1 MTARLAAEIV
11 AGLGRLADPER
22 AKGQQAYMKSAMP
35 FHGVPAPDVRR
46 LVRAALRA
54 NPLPSAAS
62 WQRAILNLWRNA
74 THREQRYAAVE
85 ILLAKTHTAYLTP
98 DTLPVVEE
106 LVVSGAW
113 WDFVDALA
121 INAIGPMLRADSHM
135 MAGVLRCWAN
145 DGDIWKR
152 RCAILAQLKFNHAT
166 DEGLLCAAIE
176 PSLGNREFFLGKAI
190 GWALRQYS
198 KTNPAFVIGYVQTHA
213 DRLTVLSKREALKVL
228 VKNGLVDA
236 VP

>member
-1 MTARLAAEIV
+1 
-11 AGLGRLADPER
+11 
-22 AKGQQAYMKSAMP
+22 MKSAMP

-46 LVRAALRA
+46 LVRDALRA

-62 WQRAILNLWRNA
+62 WQQAIVGLWRNA

-85 ILLAKTHTAYLTP
+85 ILLAKTHAAYLTP
-98 DTLPVVEE
+98 DSLAVVEE

-113 WDFVDALA
+113 WDFVDAAA
-121 INAIGPMLRADSHM
+121 IHAVGPMLRADSRTM
-135 MAGVLRCWAN
+135 SGVLRCWAKDDN
-145 DGDIWKR
+145 IWKR
-152 RCAILAQLKFNHAT
+152 RSAILAQLKFKNAT

-190 GWALRQYS
+190 GWALREYS
-198 KTNPAFVIGYVQTHA
+198 KTNPAFVIGHVQTHA
-213 DRLTVLSKREALKVL
+213 DRLTALSKREALKVL
-228 VKNGLVDA
+228 LKNGLVGR